1 MPNFNIWF
9 ILYLIENSLYILMGR
24 KNFCMLHAGA
34 IKKKQNAQLI
44 FGPQGTGKTYEI
56 LKKINYGYDFLGDEY
71 VFINNSK
78 KCLAYP
84 RKVNFKKYHE
94 PYYKLAFTRYWHS
107 INFNEKLFLTKE
119 FLKTLLFR
127 SNWKPL
133 IRLKIRKVFPRVSI
147 VRYAYINSVISKFN
161 FAINN
166 KNKTKLIKHLITDI
180 QYEMLN
186 RFKIPVSC
194 FKKIN
199 DKFMKK
205 FLIKLKKLSRLNL
218 KY

>member
-1 MPNFNIWF
+1 M
-9 ILYLIENSLYILMGR
+9 
-24 KNFCMLHAGA
+24 
-34 IKKKQNAQLI
+34 
-44 FGPQGTGKTYEI
+44 
-56 LKKINYGYDFLGDEY
+56 
-71 VFINNSK
+71 
-78 KCLAYP
+78 
-84 RKVNFKKYHE
+84 
-94 PYYKLAFTRYWHS
+94 
-107 INFNEKLFLTKE
+107 
-119 FLKTLLFR
+119 
-127 SNWKPL
+127 
-133 IRLKIRKVFPRVSI
+133 
-147 VRYAYINSVISKFN
+147 RYAYINSVISKFN